1 MCCRRLAVGSRARG
15 RSARNPLL
23 WIVIYVKAP
32 SESYLFG
39 AGPSGEGGICAL
51 RDRPTQK

>member
-39 AGPSGEGGICAL
+39 AGPSREGGICAL